1 MGPERRGAMATRPKP
16 KTISLQAIR
25 AESRNKDLEERLRQ
39 ENRRNT
45 LVLILRFLTDHGY
58 TDSYERLTRE
68 CGISLKEFDACDN
81 VFLGE
86 VVSEY
91 ETFYQVKFGRRPKMV
106 KKVGPGGSK
115 AEAFGGGGGGE
126 ERKSEYVSGY
136 AKARERREKGRQ
148 NTEKAKRQSE
158 TLANAHKSNGA
169 PAWKQSSADQ
179 AEDGENGEDDLGMTI
194 SGTATGTSAI
204 RNGDGEGTSDGEEG
218 GDEFYNSFLLK
229 PMPDLG
235 SSELSELA
243 AIITRD
249 IYVKSPNVTWDDI
262 SGLSQAKQL
271 LKEAVVFPHKFPHLF
286 KGILSPW
293 KGILLYGPPGTGKTM
308 LAKAVATECRTTFF
322 NISASS
328 IISKWRGD
336 SEKLVRVLFQ
346 LARYHAPS
354 TIFFD
359 KIDALMMA
367 RGGDNEH
374 EASRRMKTELL
385 MQMDGLASTQS
396 DKFVFVLTATN
407 LPWELDSAMLRRL
420 EKRIYV
426 GLPEHGARQ
435 NIIDSA
441 LKEFKVEMAG
451 EEIARVTE
459 GFSGS
464 DLWQLCKECAMR

>member
-1 MGPERRGAMATRPKP
+1 MATLPKP
-16 KTISLQAIR
+16 KSLSLQAIR
-25 AESRNKDLEERLRQ
+25 AESRNRDLEERIRQ
-39 ENRRNT
+39 ENRRTT
-45 LVLILRFLTDHGY
+45 LVLILRFLTDHRY
-58 TDSYERLTRE
+58 TSSYEKLCQE
-68 CGISLKEFDACDN
+68 CGFSLREYDACDN
-81 VFLGE
+81 MFLEE
-86 VVSEY
+86 VVSEFESFY
-91 ETFYQVKFGRRPKMV
+91 EVKYGRKPKLV
-106 KKVGPGGSK
+106 KKVSGKTSTLAK
-115 AEAFGGGGGGE
+115 AESLFGVPAKTVARDSGKE
-126 ERKSEYVSGY
+126 EKKTEYISGY

-148 NTEKAKRQSE
+148 NMEKAKRQSDS
-158 TLANAHKSNGA
+158 LVGNGKAAKSRKDEGDDK
-169 PAWKQSSADQ
+169 PP
-179 AEDGENGEDDLGMTI
+179 EDDLGMMTI
-194 SGTATGTSAI
+194 SGTATGTATAVD
-204 RNGDGEGTSDGEEG
+204 NEGAASEGEEE
-218 GDEFYNSFLLK
+218 GDDFYNNFLLK
-229 PMPDLG
+229 PIPDMGSVELG
-235 SSELSELA
+235 ELA
-243 AIITRD
+243 AVITRD
-249 IYVKSPNVTWDDI
+249 IYVKSPNVKWEDI
-262 SGLSQAKQL
+262 SGLCQAKQL

-359 KIDALMMA
+359 EIDALMMA
-367 RGGDNEH
+367 RGGEGEH

-396 DKFVFVLTATN
+396 DGKFVFVLTATN

-426 GLPEHGARQ
+426 GLPEQGARQ
-435 NIIDSA
+435 TIIDNA
-441 LKEFKVEMAG
+441 LKDFQVQMPG
-451 EEIARVTE
+451 DEIARVTD

-464 DLWQLCKECAMR
+464 DLYQLCKECAMR